1 MTNPDRRP
9 DAAPPSD
16 TAAVRAREA
25 LARKWSYLLSSVVVV
40 ALSRDELDAELGD
53 QLDALC
59 AALHNEPF
67 DPAPFEEVG
76 ERLVALGYVNEPGLR
91 RTVDVLGKGLLA
103 LEEFHST
110 EHHVVR
116 VVGGIGSL
124 ACGFTAARARA
135 ILDQQESMQ
144 RSLLKAARDAQ
155 WGQRQSEAKFAGVAT
170 SSTNGILIVGLD
182 GKVVWANEAIGEII
196 GRQPEPGTRLMELI
210 APISIVAFREMMEK
224 VLAERDDFERES
236 MQLLRG
242 EDDLAKVTLT
252 ASLLRDGDNKASH
265 VLVVAADDTE
275 LALLQGELRRQ
286 SLHDV
291 LTGLPNRQFF
301 TTHLET
307 VLRRAD
313 PEFGVTVFH
322 LDLDAFGL
330 VCNSLG
336 GRVGDKLLQH
346 VARRLRA
353 LMSREQAMVA
363 RFDGD
368 EFGIVVENSASTP
381 NVATTMAIINADLAE
396 PVFVDDHGLAVS
408 VSAGVVHRPSPD
420 VDPTELLRMADLAL
434 RQAKKDQ
441 RGQWE
446 LFHSNQDTER
456 RRDHALAVVMPGAWE
471 QGDIGVC
478 YQPVRVLATGE
489 LAGVEAVLHWDLSD
503 RCAELADQTGLILP
517 MGEWLIRIA
526 AGQAQWWRQRG
537 ELDQQFGV
545 RLTRHQ
551 STDADLVSR
560 VGKVLEETGMPP
572 ERMTLC
578 MPVGVLGVADA
589 AENLRTLADMGIK
602 IALED
607 FGLGPQDLAW
617 LSELPIV
624 SVCVPKDLVWRQD
637 PRSAAL
643 IPAVHDLGVNICVD
657 GIETAE
663 QAKWWNDAGA
673 DLAIGAHFGPPRDA
687 GEFMEKLEKF

>member
-1 MTNPDRRP
+1 MTNPSRRP

-25 LARKWSYLLSSVVVV
+25 LARKWSYLISSVVVV
-40 ALSRDELDAELGD
+40 ALSRDELDAEMGG

-76 ERLVALGYVNEPGLR
+76 ERLVALGYVNEPGLK

-103 LEEFHST
+103 LEEFRGSDQHT
-110 EHHVVR
+110 VR
-116 VVGGIGSL
+116 VVGGIGAL
-124 ACGFTAARARA
+124 ACGFTAARARS

-155 WGQRQSEAKFAGVAT
+155 WDQRQSEAKFAGIAT

-182 GKVVWANEAIGEII
+182 GKVVWANDAISEII
-196 GRQPEPGTRLMELI
+196 GRRPEQGVRLMELI
-210 APISIVAFREMMEK
+210 APNSIVAFREMMEK
-224 VLAERDDFERES
+224 VLAERDDFEREP

-252 ASLLRDGDNKASH
+252 ASLLRDGDDKASH
-265 VLVVAADDTE
+265 VLVVADDDTE
-275 LALLQGELRRQ
+275 LSLLQGELRRQ

-313 PEFGVTVFH
+313 PAFGITVFH

-336 GRVGDKLLQH
+336 GRVGEKLLQH

-353 LMSREQAMVA
+353 LTSRERAMVA

-368 EFGIVVENSASTP
+368 EFGIVVENSVTTP
-381 NVATTMAIINADLAE
+381 NIATMMADINADLAE
-396 PVFVDDHGLAVS
+396 PIFVDDHGLSVS
-408 VSAGVVHRPSPD
+408 VSAGVVHQPSPD
-420 VDPTELLRMADLAL
+420 VEPTELLRMADLAL

-446 LFHSNQDTER
+446 LFHSNQDAED
-456 RRDHALAVVMPGAWE
+456 RRDAALAVVMPGAWE
-471 QGDIGVC
+471 QGDIGVT
-478 YQPVRVLATGE
+478 YRPVRVLATGA

-503 RCAELADQTGLILP
+503 RCAALADSTGLILP

-537 ELDQQFGV
+537 ELDTQFGV

-560 VGKVLEETGMPP
+560 VAKVIEETAMPP
-572 ERMTLC
+572 ERLTLS
-578 MPVGVLGVADA
+578 MPVCVLSVAGA
-589 AENLRTLADMGIK
+589 AENLSTLADMGVR
-602 IALED
+602 IALDD
-607 FGLGPQDLAW
+607 FGLGPRDLAW
-617 LSELPIV
+617 LSELPVV
-624 SVCVPKDLVWRQD
+624 SVLVPRDLVRRQD
-637 PRSAAL
+637 SRSAAL
-643 IPAVHDLGVNICVD
+643 VPAVRELGVNLCVD

-663 QAKWWNDAGA
+663 QAKWWTEAGA
-673 DLAIGAHFGPPRDA
+673 DLAMGAHFGSPQDA
-687 GEFMEKLEKF
+687 GEFLKKLRD

>member
-1 MTNPDRRP
+1 MTNPSRRP
-9 DAAPPSD
+9 DAAPPPD

-25 LARKWSYLLSSVVVV
+25 LARKWSYLVSSVIVV
-40 ALSRDELDAELGD
+40 ALSRDELDAELGA

-91 RTVDVLGKGLLA
+91 RTVDVLSKGLLA
-103 LEEFHST
+103 LEEFQATDQHT
-110 EHHVVR
+110 VR
-116 VVGGIGSL
+116 VVGGIGAL
-124 ACGFTAARARA
+124 ACGFTAARARS

-144 RSLLKAARDAQ
+144 RSLLKAANDAQ
-155 WGQRQSEAKFAGVAT
+155 RDQRQSEAKFEGFAS
-170 SSTNGILIVGLD
+170 SSTNGVLIVGLD
-182 GKVVWANEAIGEII
+182 GRLAWGNDAIGNII
-196 GRQPEPGTRLMELI
+196 GHRPEPGTRLMELI
-210 APISIVAFREMMEK
+210 APTSIVVFREMMER
-224 VLAERDDFERES
+224 VLAESSDFEREP
-236 MQLLRG
+236 MQLVRG
-242 EDDLAKVTLT
+242 DGDFAKVKLT
-252 ASLLRDGDNKASH
+252 ASLLRDDDGKASH
-265 VLVVAADDTE
+265 VLVIADDDTE

-313 PEFGVTVFH
+313 PELGVTIFR

-336 GRVGDKLLQH
+336 GRVGEHLLQH

-353 LMSREQAMVA
+353 LLSHEQAMVA

-368 EFGIVVENSASTP
+368 EFGIVVENTARTP
-381 NVATTMAIINADLAE
+381 DVGTTMAAINADLGE
-396 PVFVDDHGLAVS
+396 PTYVDGHGLAVS
-408 VSAGVVHRPSPD
+408 VSAGVVHRPAPD
-420 VDPTELLRMADLAL
+420 VDPVELLRMADLAL

-471 QGDIGVC
+471 QGDIGVA

-537 ELDQQFGV
+537 ELDAQFGI

-551 STDADLVSR
+551 ATDADLVSR
-560 VGKVLEETGMPP
+560 VSTVLEETGMSH
-572 ERMTLC
+572 ERLTLT
-578 MPVGVLGVADA
+578 MPVGVLGVEDA
-589 AENLRTLADMGIK
+589 AENLDTLAATGIR

-607 FGLGPQDLAW
+607 FGLGPRDLAW

-624 SVCVPKDLVWRQD
+624 SVCVPKDLVRRQD

-643 IPAVHDLGVNICVD
+643 VQAVHELGVNLCVD
-657 GIETAE
+657 GVETAE
-663 QAKWWNDAGA
+663 QAKWWTEAGA
-673 DLAIGAHFGPPRDA
+673 DLAIGAHFGSPLDA
-687 GEFMEKLEKF
+687 GEFLKKLNEN

>member
-1 MTNPDRRP
+1 MTKPNRRP

-25 LARKWSYLLSSVVVV
+25 LSRKWSYLLSSVIVV
-40 ALSRDELDAELGD
+40 ALSRDELDAELAA

-59 AALHNEPF
+59 AALHSEPF

-76 ERLVALGYVNEPGLR
+76 ERLVALGYVNEPGLK

-103 LEEFHST
+103 LEEFRAT
-110 EHHVVR
+110 DQLTVR
-116 VVGGIGSL
+116 VVGGIGAL
-124 ACGFTAARARA
+124 ACGFTAARARS

-144 RSLLKAARDAQ
+144 RSLLKAAHDAQ
-155 WGQRQSEAKFAGVAT
+155 RDQRHSEAKFEGFAS
-170 SSTNGILIVGLD
+170 SSTNGVLIVGLD
-182 GKVVWANEAIGEII
+182 GRLAWSNDAIGEILSHH
-196 GRQPEPGTRLMELI
+196 PEQGTRLVELI
-210 APISIVAFREMMEK
+210 APTSIVVFREMMER
-224 VLAERDDFERES
+224 VLAERDEFEREP
-236 MQLLRG
+236 MQLVRG
-242 EDDLAKVTLT
+242 DGEFAKVTLT
-252 ASLLRDGDNKASH
+252 ASLLRDDEGKASH
-265 VLVVAADDTE
+265 VLVIADDDTE

-313 PEFGVTVFH
+313 PEFGVTIFH

-336 GRVGDKLLQH
+336 GRVGEKLLQH
-346 VARRLRA
+346 VARRLRG

-368 EFGIVVENSASTP
+368 EFGIVVENTASTP
-381 NVATTMAIINADLAE
+381 DVATTMATINADLAD
-396 PVFVDDHGLAVS
+396 PFYLDDHGLAVS
-408 VSAGVVHRPSPD
+408 VSAGVVDRPSPD
-420 VDPTELLRMADLAL
+420 VEPTELLRMADLAL

-446 LFHSNQDTER
+446 LFHSNQDTAD
-456 RRDHALAVVMPGAWE
+456 RRDAALAVVMPGAWE
-471 QGDIGVC
+471 QGDIGVT

-489 LAGVEAVLHWDLSD
+489 LAGVEAVLHWELSD
-503 RCAELADQTGLILP
+503 NSAALADSTGLILP

-560 VGKVLEETGMPP
+560 VTKVIEETGMPH
-572 ERMTLC
+572 ERLTLS
-578 MPVGVLGVADA
+578 MPVCVLGVADA
-589 AENLRTLADMGIK
+589 AENLGTLADMGIR
-602 IALED
+602 IALDD
-607 FGLGPQDLAW
+607 FGLGPRDLAW
-617 LSELPIV
+617 LSELPVV
-624 SVCVPKDLVWRQD
+624 SVLVPKDLVRRQD
-637 PRSAAL
+637 VRSAAL
-643 IPAVHDLGVNICVD
+643 IPAVHELGVNLCVD

-663 QAKWWNDAGA
+663 QAKWWTEAGA
-673 DLAIGAHFGPPRDA
+673 DLAIGAHFGSPLDA
-687 GEFMEKLEKF
+687 GEFLKNLRD

>member
-1 MTNPDRRP
+1 MTKPSRRP
-9 DAAPPSD
+9 DAAPPPD
-16 TAAVRAREA
+16 NAAVRAREA
-25 LARKWSYLLSSVVVV
+25 LARKWSYLLSSVVMV
-40 ALSRDELDAELGD
+40 ALSRDELDAELGA
-53 QLDALC
+53 QLDVLC

-91 RTVDVLGKGLLA
+91 RTVDVLGKGLLG
-103 LEEFHST
+103 LEEFSAI
-110 EHHVVR
+110 EHHPVR
-116 VVGGIGSL
+116 VVGGVGALTAGYS
-124 ACGFTAARARA
+124 AARGRS

-155 WGQRQSEAKFAGVAT
+155 WDQRQSEAKFAGIAI

-182 GKVVWANEAIGEII
+182 GNVVWANEAIGDIL
-196 GRQPEPGTRLMELI
+196 GRRPEPGTRLMELV
-210 APISIVAFREMMEK
+210 APSSIVVFREMMEK
-224 VLAERDDFERES
+224 VLAERDEFEREP
-236 MQLLRG
+236 MQLLRA

-252 ASLLRDGDNKASH
+252 ASLLRDGDDKPSH
-265 VLVVAADDTE
+265 VLVVADDDTE

-313 PEFGVTVFH
+313 PEFGVTIFH

-336 GRVGDKLLQH
+336 GRVGEKLLQH

-368 EFGIVVENSASTP
+368 EFGIVVENSSATP
-381 NVATTMAIINADLAE
+381 DVAATMAAINADLAE
-396 PVFVDDHGLAVS
+396 PIFVDEHGLAVS
-408 VSAGVVHRPSPD
+408 VSAGVVHRPLPD
-420 VDPTELLRMADLAL
+420 VDPVELLRMADLAL

-446 LFHSNQDTER
+446 LFHGNQDTAF
-456 RRDHALAVVMPGAWE
+456 RRDAALAVVMPGAWE
-471 QGDIGVC
+471 QGDIGVA

-489 LAGVEAVLHWDLSD
+489 LAGVEAVLHWELTD
-503 RCAELADQTGLILP
+503 RCADLADQTGLILP

-537 ELDQQFGV
+537 ELDAQFGV

-551 STDADLVSR
+551 STDADLASR
-560 VGKVLEETGMPP
+560 VGKAIEESGMPP
-572 ERMTLC
+572 ERLTLT
-578 MPVGVLGVADA
+578 MPVGVLGVSDA
-589 AENLRTLADMGIK
+589 AENLGTLADMGIR
-602 IALED
+602 IALDD
-607 FGLGPQDLAW
+607 FGLGPRDLAW
-617 LSELPIV
+617 LSELPIA
-624 SVCVPKDLVWRQD
+624 SVLVPNDLVLRQD
-637 PRSAAL
+637 PRSALL
-643 IPAVHDLGVNICVD
+643 IKAVHDLGVNLCVD

-663 QAKWWNDAGA
+663 QAKWWTEAGA
-673 DLAIGAHFGPPRDA
+673 DLAIGAYFDKPKDA
-687 GEFMEKLEKF
+687 GEFLKKLRN

>member
-1 MTNPDRRP
+1 MPTPSRRA
-9 DAAPPSD
+9 DVPSSPQD
-16 TAAVRAREA
+16 NVRARLT
-25 LARKWSYLLSSVVVV
+25 LARKWSYRLLSCV
-40 ALSRDELDAELGD
+40 AIPMGSEELGHELSGR
-53 QLDALC
+53 LDALC
-59 AALHNEPF
+59 EMLHQEPF
-67 DPAPFEEVG
+67 SIDAAEQAGVDLAG
-76 ERLVALGYVNEPGLR
+76 LGHLGKLGLR
-91 RTVDVLGKGLLA
+91 CTTEVLGKGLLA
-103 LEEFHST
+103 LPEFQPV
-110 EHHVVR
+110 ER
-116 VVGGIGSL
+116 YAERIAL
-124 ACGFTAARARA
+124 AMGALGCGFTDANTESVLA
-135 ILDQQESMQ
+135 QQESMQ
-144 RSLLKAARDAQ
+144 RSLLKAVRDAN
-155 WGQRQSEAKFAGVAT
+155 WNLKESEARFNEVVT
-170 SSTNGILIVGLD
+170 SSASGVLIVDLEGRLLRVNAAVGDILGHAPDELTGTPLLD
-182 GKVVWANEAIGEII
+182 
-196 GRQPEPGTRLMELI
+196 LI
-210 APISIVAFREMMEK
+210 ASGFGEMLQEALADL
-224 VLAERDDFERES
+224 VDGTAERIKQSQRMVRKD
-236 MQLLRG
+236 G
-242 EDDLAKVTLT
+242 EPARLTLT
-252 ASLLRDGDNKASH
+252 ASLLRG
-265 VLVVAADDTE
+265 ADDEPSYFVVVVEDGTE
-275 LALLQGELRRQ
+275 LALLQGELNRQ
-286 SLHDV
+286 ALHDV

-336 GRVGDKLLQH
+336 GRVGEQLLQH

-368 EFGIVVENSASTP
+368 EFGIVVENTATTP
-381 NVATTMAIINADLAE
+381 DIATTMAAINADLAE
-396 PVFVDDHGLAVS
+396 PIFVDEHGLAVS

-420 VDPTELLRMADLAL
+420 VDPVELLRMADLAL

-446 LFHSNQDTER
+446 LFHGNHDTDR

-478 YQPVRVLATGE
+478 YRPVRVLATGD

-537 ELDQQFGV
+537 ELDEQFGI

-551 STDADLVSR
+551 ATDGDLVAR
-560 VGKVLEETGMPP
+560 LAKVFEETGMPP
-572 ERMTLC
+572 ARLTLT
-578 MPVGVLGVADA
+578 MPVGVLDVAGA
-589 AENLRTLADMGIK
+589 AENLSTLADMGVR
-602 IALED
+602 IALDE
-607 FGLGPQDLAW
+607 FGLGPRDLAW

-624 SVCVPKDLVWRQD
+624 SVSVSDDLVQRRD
-637 PRSAAL
+637 ARSAAL
-643 IPAVHDLGVNICVD
+643 IPAVHEMGVNLCVG

-663 QAKWWNDAGA
+663 QAKWWTEAGA
-673 DLAIGAHFGPPRDA
+673 DLGIGAYFGLPVDA
-687 GEFMEKLEKF
+687 GEFLKKLR

>member
-1 MTNPDRRP
+1 M
-9 DAAPPSD
+9 
-16 TAAVRAREA
+16 
-25 LARKWSYLLSSVVVV
+25 ARKWSYLLSSVVVV
-40 ALSRDELDAELGD
+40 ALSREELDAELGD

-59 AALHNEPF
+59 AALHGETF

-76 ERLVALGYVNEPGLR
+76 ERLVALGYVNEPGLK

-103 LEEFHST
+103 LDEFRGT
-110 EHHVVR
+110 DQLAVR
-116 VVGGIGSL
+116 VVGGIGAL
-124 ACGFTAARARA
+124 TCGFSAARARV

-144 RSLLKAARDAQ
+144 RSLLKATHDAQ
-155 WGQRQSEAKFAGVAT
+155 RDQRQSEAKFEGIAI

-182 GKVVWANEAIGEII
+182 GKVVWANDAIGEIL
-196 GRQPEPGTRLMELI
+196 GRRPEQGTRIMELV
-210 APISIVAFREMMEK
+210 APNSVVVFREMMEK
-224 VLAERDDFERES
+224 VLGERDDFEREP

-252 ASLLRDGDNKASH
+252 VSLLRDGENKPSH
-265 VLVVAADDTE
+265 VLVVADDDTE

-313 PEFGVTVFH
+313 PDLGVTVFH

-336 GRVGDKLLQH
+336 GRVGEKLLQH

-353 LMSREQAMVA
+353 LMSREQSMVA

-368 EFGIVVENSASTP
+368 EFGIVVENSATTP
-381 NVATTMAIINADLAE
+381 DVATIMTAINADLAE

-408 VSAGVVHRPSPD
+408 VSAGVVERPSPD
-420 VDPTELLRMADLAL
+420 VEPTELLRMADLAL

-441 RGQWE
+441 RGQWQ
-446 LFHSNQDTER
+446 LFHSNESTAD
-456 RRDHALAVVMPGAWE
+456 RRDAALAVVMPGAWE
-471 QGDIGVC
+471 QGDVGVC

-503 RCAELADQTGLILP
+503 RCAALADSTGLILP

-537 ELDQQFGV
+537 ELDAQFGV

-560 VGKVLEETGMPP
+560 VTKVLAETGMPP
-572 ERMTLC
+572 ERLTLS
-578 MPVGVLGVADA
+578 MPVGVLGESGA
-589 AENLRTLADMGIK
+589 AENLGRLADRGVR
-602 IALED
+602 IALDD
-607 FGLGPQDLAW
+607 FGLGPR
-617 LSELPIV
+617 
-624 SVCVPKDLVWRQD
+624 DLVWLTELPVVSVLVPRDLVRRQD
-637 PRSAAL
+637 MRSAAL
-643 IPAVHDLGVNICVD
+643 IPAVHDLGVNLCVD
-657 GIETAE
+657 GIETEDQAQWWAE
-663 QAKWWNDAGA
+663 AGA
-673 DLAIGAHFGPPRDA
+673 DLAIGPRFGSPENA
-687 GEFMEKLEKF
+687 GDVLKNLL

>member
-1 MTNPDRRP
+1 MTKPTEGPMPLRRRST
-9 DAAPPSD
+9 PPSEL
-16 TAAVRAREA
+16 AKPWRASGA
-25 LARKWSYLLSSVVVV
+25 YLLSSVIVV
-40 ALSRDELDAELGD
+40 ALSRDELDAELSA
-53 QLDALC
+53 QLDVLC
-59 AALHNEPF
+59 AALHSEPF

-103 LEEFHST
+103 LDEFRAT
-110 EHHVVR
+110 EQHTVR
-116 VVGGIGSL
+116 VMGGIGAL
-124 ACGFTAARARA
+124 ASGFTSARGRA

-144 RSLLKAARDAQ
+144 RSLLKAAHDAQ
-155 WGQRQSEAKFAGVAT
+155 RDRRQSEAKFAGFAS
-170 SSTNGILIVGLD
+170 SSTNGVLIVGLD
-182 GKVVWANEAIGEII
+182 GRLAWGNDAIGEIL
-196 GRQPEPGTRLMELI
+196 GGGPEPGTRLVELI
-210 APISIVAFREMMEK
+210 APTSIVVFREMMEQ
-224 VLAERDDFERES
+224 VLSERDEFERER

-242 EDDLAKVTLT
+242 DGEVAKVMLT
-252 ASLLRDGDNKASH
+252 ASLLRDDDGKSSH
-265 VLVVAADDTE
+265 VLVIADDATE
-275 LALLQGELRRQ
+275 LSLLQGELRRQ

-313 PEFGVTVFH
+313 PEFGVTIFH

-336 GRVGDKLLQH
+336 GRVGEHLLQH

-353 LMSREQAMVA
+353 ADVPRAGDDRAVRRRRVRHRRGEHRHSHRTSRP
-363 RFDGD
+363 RWPP
-368 EFGIVVENSASTP
+368 STP
-381 NVATTMAIINADLAE
+381 TSAE
-396 PVFVDDHGLAVS
+396 PTYVDGHGLAVS
-408 VSAGVVHRPSPD
+408 VSAGVVHRPVRD
-420 VDPTELLRMADLAL
+420 VDPVELLRMADLAL

-446 LFHSNQDTER
+446 LFHGNQDAGR
-456 RRDHALAVVMPGAWE
+456 RHDHALAVVMPGAWE
-471 QGDIGVC
+471 DGEIGVC

-560 VGKVLEETGMPP
+560 VAKVLEETRMPH
-572 ERMTLC
+572 ERLTLS

-589 AENLRTLADMGIK
+589 AENLGTLADMGIR
-602 IALED
+602 IALDD
-607 FGLGPQDLAW
+607 FGLGPRDLAW
-617 LSELPIV
+617 LSELPAV
-624 SVCVPKDLVWRQD
+624 SVLVPKDLVRRQD

-643 IPAVHDLGVNICVD
+643 IPAVHELGVRICVT

-663 QAKWWNDAGA
+663 QEKWWTEAGA
-673 DLAIGAHFGPPRDA
+673 DLALGAHFGVPRDA
-687 GEFMEKLEKF
+687 GDFLKKL

>member
-1 MTNPDRRP
+1 MTNPSRRP
-9 DAAPPSD
+9 DAVPPAD

-25 LARKWSYLLSSVVVV
+25 LARKWSYLVSSVIVV
-40 ALSRDELDAELGD
+40 ALSRDELDAELGA
-53 QLDALC
+53 QLDAMC
-59 AALHNEPF
+59 AALHKEPF

-103 LEEFHST
+103 LEEFSAT
-110 EHHVVR
+110 EQHTVH
-116 VVGGIGSL
+116 VVGGIGAL
-124 ACGFTAARARA
+124 ACGFVSARARA

-144 RSLLKAARDAQ
+144 RSLLKAAHDAQ
-155 WGQRQSEAKFAGVAT
+155 RDQRQSEAKFAGLAS

-182 GKVVWANEAIGEII
+182 GRVAWGNDAIGDIL
-196 GRQPEPGTRLMELI
+196 GHQPEPGTRLAELV
-210 APISIVAFREMMEK
+210 APQSIVVFRELMER
-224 VLAERDDFERES
+224 VLAERDEFQRER
-236 MQLLRG
+236 MQLVRG
-242 EDDLAKVTLT
+242 DGEFSRVTLT
-252 ASLLRDGDNKASH
+252 ASLLRDDDGKPSH
-265 VLVVAADDTE
+265 VLAMIDDDTE

-336 GRVGDKLLQH
+336 GRVGDQLLQH

-353 LMSREQAMVA
+353 VMSREQAMVA

-368 EFGIVVENSASTP
+368 EFGIIVENTATTP
-381 NVATTMAIINADLAE
+381 DIATTMASINADLAE
-396 PVFVDDHGLAVS
+396 PIFVDDHGLAVS
-408 VSAGVVHRPSPD
+408 VSAGVVDRPSPD

-441 RGQWE
+441 RGQWQ
-446 LFHSNQDTER
+446 LFHGNQDMER

-517 MGEWLIRIA
+517 MGEWLMRIT

-537 ELDQQFGV
+537 ELDAQFGI
-545 RLTRHQ
+545 RLTHHQ

-560 VGKVLEETGMPP
+560 VAKVVEETGMPH
-572 ERMTLC
+572 ERLTLC

-589 AENLRTLADMGIK
+589 AENLSTLAARGVR

-607 FGLGPQDLAW
+607 FGLGPRDLAW
-617 LSELPIV
+617 LSELPIA
-624 SVCVPKDLVWRQD
+624 SVCVPKDLTRRMD
-637 PRSAAL
+637 PRSVAL
-643 IPAVHDLGVNICVD
+643 IPAVHEVGVNICVD

-663 QAKWWNDAGA
+663 QAAWWTQVGA
-673 DLAIGAHFGPPRDA
+673 DLAIGAHFGSPLDA
-687 GEFMEKLEKF
+687 GDFLKEL

>member
-1 MTNPDRRP
+1 M
-9 DAAPPSD
+9 
-16 TAAVRAREA
+16 
-25 LARKWSYLLSSVVVV
+25 ARKWSYLLSSVVVV
-40 ALSRDELDAELGD
+40 ALSRDELNAELGD

-59 AALHNEPF
+59 AALHHEPF

-91 RTVDVLGKGLLA
+91 RTVDVLGKGLPA
-103 LEEFHST
+103 LEEFR
-110 EHHVVR
+110 HVDQFTVR
-116 VVGGIGSL
+116 VVGGIGAL
-124 ACGFTAARARA
+124 ACGFSAARARS

-144 RSLLKAARDAQ
+144 RSLLKAAHDAQ
-155 WGQRQSEAKFAGVAT
+155 RDRRQSEAKFEGIAT

-182 GKVVWANEAIGEII
+182 GKVVWANDAIGEIL
-196 GRQPEPGTRLMELI
+196 GHTPEQGTRVMELL
-210 APISIVAFREMMEK
+210 APGSIVVFREMMEK
-224 VLAERDDFERES
+224 VLAERDDFEREP
-236 MQLLRG
+236 MHLLRG

-252 ASLLRDGDNKASH
+252 ASLLRDGDGKPSH
-265 VLVVAADDTE
+265 VLVVADDDTE

-313 PEFGVTVFH
+313 PDLGVTVFH

-336 GRVGDKLLQH
+336 GRVGEKLLQH

-368 EFGIVVENSASTP
+368 EFGIVVENSATTP
-381 NVATTMAIINADLAE
+381 DIATIMNAINADLAE

-408 VSAGVVHRPSPD
+408 VSAGVVDRPSPD

-446 LFHSNQDTER
+446 LFHGNKSTAD
-456 RRDHALAVVMPGAWE
+456 RRDAALAVVMPGAWE
-471 QGDIGVC
+471 QGDVGVC

-503 RCAELADQTGLILP
+503 RCAALADSTGLILP

-537 ELDQQFGV
+537 ELDAQFGV

-551 STDADLVSR
+551 STDAALVSR
-560 VGKVLEETGMPP
+560 VAKVVEETGLPP
-572 ERMTLC
+572 ERLTLS
-578 MPVGVLGVADA
+578 MPVGVLGVSGAS
-589 AENLRTLADMGIK
+589 ENLSALAGMGIR
-602 IALED
+602 IALDD
-607 FGLGPQDLAW
+607 FGLGPRDLGW
-617 LSELPIV
+617 LTELPVV
-624 SVCVPKDLVWRQD
+624 SVLVPKDLVRRQD
-637 PRSAAL
+637 LRSAAL
-643 IPAVHDLGVNICVD
+643 IPAVHDLGVALCVD
-657 GIETAE
+657 GVETDE
-663 QAKWWNDAGA
+663 QAQWWAEAGA
-673 DLAIGAHFGPPRDA
+673 DLAMGARFGSPENA
-687 GEFMEKLEKF
+687 GDVLKNLL

>member
-1 MTNPDRRP
+1 MTKPNRRP

-16 TAAVRAREA
+16 AAAVRAREA
-25 LARKWSYLLSSVVVV
+25 LARKWSYLLSSVVMV
-40 ALSRDELDAELGD
+40 ALSRDELDAEMGE
-53 QLDALC
+53 QLDVLC

-76 ERLVALGYVNEPGLR
+76 ERLVALGYVNEPGLK
-91 RTVDVLGKGLLA
+91 RTVDVLGKGLLV
-103 LEEFHST
+103 LEEFHAT
-110 EHHVVR
+110 DQHTVR

-124 ACGFTAARARA
+124 TCGFTAARARS

-155 WGQRQSEAKFAGVAT
+155 WDQRQSEAKFAGIAI

-182 GKVVWANEAIGEII
+182 GKIVWANEAVGEII
-196 GRQPEPGTRLMELI
+196 GRRPEPGVRLMELI
-210 APISIVAFREMMEK
+210 APSSVAVFREMMEN
-224 VLAERDDFERES
+224 VLAERDEFEREP

-252 ASLLRDGDNKASH
+252 ASLLRDGDDKPSH
-265 VLVVAADDTE
+265 VLVVADDDTE
-275 LALLQGELRRQ
+275 LSLLQGELRRQ

-336 GRVGDKLLQH
+336 GRVGEKLLQH

-353 LMSREQAMVA
+353 LMSRERAMIA

-368 EFGIVVENSASTP
+368 EFGIVVENSVTTP
-381 NVATTMAIINADLAE
+381 DIATIMATINTDLAE
-396 PVFVDDHGLAVS
+396 PIFVDEHGLAVS
-408 VSAGVVHRPSPD
+408 VSAGVVHQPSQD
-420 VDPTELLRMADLAL
+420 VEPTELLRMADLAL

-446 LFHSNQDTER
+446 LFHSNHDAPD
-456 RRDHALAVVMPGAWE
+456 RRDAALAVVMPGAWE
-471 QGDIGVC
+471 QGDIGVT

-503 RCAELADQTGLILP
+503 RCAALADSTGLILP

-560 VGKVLEETGMPP
+560 VAKVVEETGMPH
-572 ERMTLC
+572 ERLTLS
-578 MPVGVLGVADA
+578 MPVGVLGVAGA
-589 AENLRTLADMGIK
+589 AENLGTLADKGIR
-602 IALED
+602 IALDE
-607 FGLGPQDLAW
+607 FCLGPQDLAW
-617 LSELPIV
+617 LSELPVV
-624 SVCVPKDLVWRQD
+624 SVLVPQDLVRRQD
-637 PRSAAL
+637 PRSVAL
-643 IPAVHDLGVNICVD
+643 IPAVHELGVNICVD
-657 GIETAE
+657 GIETAD
-663 QAKWWNDAGA
+663 QAKWWTEAGA
-673 DLAIGAHFGPPRDA
+673 DLAIGAHFGSPRDA
-687 GEFMEKLEKF
+687 GEFLEKLS

>member
-1 MTNPDRRP
+1 MTKPSRKP
-9 DAAPPSD
+9 DAAPS
-16 TAAVRAREA
+16 TELTAVRARET

-40 ALSRDELDAELGD
+40 ALSRDELDAELGA
-53 QLDALC
+53 QLDTLC
-59 AALHNEPF
+59 TALHNEPF

-103 LEEFHST
+103 LDEFRTT
-110 EHHVVR
+110 EQHAVR
-116 VVGGIGSL
+116 VVGGIGAL
-124 ACGFTAARARA
+124 ASGFTAARGRA

-144 RSLLKAARDAQ
+144 RSLLKAAHDAQ
-155 WGQRQSEAKFAGVAT
+155 RDQRQSEAKFAGFAS
-170 SSTNGILIVGLD
+170 SSTNGVLIVGLD
-182 GKVVWANEAIGEII
+182 GRLAWGNDAIAEIL
-196 GRQPEPGTRLMELI
+196 GGGAEPGTRLVELI
-210 APISIVAFREMMEK
+210 APTSIVVFREMMER
-224 VLAERDDFERES
+224 VLSERDEFEREP

-242 EDDLAKVTLT
+242 DGEFAKVTLT
-252 ASLLRDGDNKASH
+252 ASLLRDDEGKPSH
-265 VLVVAADDTE
+265 VLVIADDATE

-336 GRVGDKLLQH
+336 GRVGEHLLQH

-368 EFGIVVENSASTP
+368 EFGIVVENTASTP
-381 NVATTMAIINADLAE
+381 DVVTTMTTINTDLGE
-396 PVFVDDHGLAVS
+396 PTYVDGHGLAVS
-408 VSAGVVHRPSPD
+408 VSAGVVHRPAPD
-420 VDPTELLRMADLAL
+420 VDPVELLRMADLAL

-446 LFHSNQDTER
+446 LFHSNEDTDR

-471 QGDIGVC
+471 EGEIGVC

-551 STDADLVSR
+551 ATDADLVSR
-560 VGKVLEETGMPP
+560 VAKVIEETRMPY
-572 ERMTLC
+572 ERLTLT

-589 AENLRTLADMGIK
+589 AENLSTLADMGIR

-607 FGLGPQDLAW
+607 FGLGPRDLAW

-624 SVCVPKDLVWRQD
+624 SVCVPKDLVRRQD
-637 PRSAAL
+637 PRSVAL
-643 IPAVHDLGVNICVD
+643 IPAVHELGVNICVD

-663 QAKWWNDAGA
+663 QAKWWTDAGA
-673 DLAIGAHFGPPRDA
+673 DLAIGAHFGVPRDA
-687 GEFMEKLEKF
+687 GDFLKKLRN

>member
-1 MTNPDRRP
+1 MTNPSRRP
-9 DAAPPSD
+9 DAAPPPD

-40 ALSRDELDAELGD
+40 ALNRDELDAELGG

-59 AALHNEPF
+59 AALHSEPF

-76 ERLVALGYVNEPGLR
+76 ERLVALGYVNEPGLK

-103 LEEFHST
+103 LEEFRSIDQLT
-110 EHHVVR
+110 VR
-116 VVGGIGSL
+116 VVGGIGAL
-124 ACGFTAARARA
+124 TCGFSVARGRS

-155 WGQRQSEAKFAGVAT
+155 WDQRQSEAKFAGIAT

-182 GKVVWANEAIGEII
+182 GKVVWANDAIGEII
-196 GRQPEPGTRLMELI
+196 GRRPEQGIRLMELI
-210 APISIVAFREMMEK
+210 APNSIVAFREMMEK
-224 VLAERDDFERES
+224 VLGERDDFEREP

-252 ASLLRDGDNKASH
+252 ASLLRDGDDKASH
-265 VLVVAADDTE
+265 VLVVVDDDTE
-275 LALLQGELRRQ
+275 LSLLQGELRRQ

-313 PEFGVTVFH
+313 PALGITVFH

-336 GRVGDKLLQH
+336 GHVGERLMQH

-353 LMSREQAMVA
+353 LTSRERAMVA

-368 EFGIVVENSASTP
+368 EFGIVVENSATTP
-381 NVATTMAIINADLAE
+381 NIATMMATINTDLAE
-396 PVFVDDHGLAVS
+396 PIFVDDHGLSVS
-408 VSAGVVHRPSPD
+408 VSAGVVHQPSPD
-420 VDPTELLRMADLAL
+420 VEPTELLRMADLAL

-446 LFHSNQDTER
+446 LFHGNQDAAD
-456 RRDHALAVVMPGAWE
+456 RRDAALAVVMPGAWE
-471 QGDIGVC
+471 QGDIGVT

-503 RCAELADQTGLILP
+503 RCAALADSTGLILP

-537 ELDQQFGV
+537 ELDTQFGV

-560 VGKVLEETGMPP
+560 VAKVIQETGMPP
-572 ERMTLC
+572 ERLTLT
-578 MPVGVLGVADA
+578 MPVNVLNVAGA
-589 AENLRTLADMGIK
+589 AENLSTLADTGIR
-602 IALED
+602 IALDD
-607 FGLGPQDLAW
+607 FGLGPRDLAW

-624 SVCVPKDLVWRQD
+624 SVAVPKDLVRRQD
-637 PRSAAL
+637 PRSATL
-643 IPAVHDLGVNICVD
+643 VEAVHDLGVNLCVD

-663 QAKWWNDAGA
+663 QAKWWTEAGA
-673 DLAIGAHFGPPRDA
+673 DLAIGAHFGSPLDA
-687 GEFMEKLEKF
+687 GEFLRNLRD

>member
-1 MTNPDRRP
+1 MTNPSRRP
-9 DAAPPSD
+9 DAAPSSD
-16 TAAVRAREA
+16 NAAVRARKA
-25 LARKWSYLLSSVVVV
+25 LARKWSYLVSSVIVV
-40 ALSRDELDAELGD
+40 ALSRDELDAELGA

-103 LEEFHST
+103 LEEFHASEQHT
-110 EHHVVR
+110 VR
-116 VVGGIGSL
+116 VVGGIGAL
-124 ACGFTAARARA
+124 ACGFIAARARA

-144 RSLLKAARDAQ
+144 RSLLKAAHDAQ
-155 WGQRQSEAKFAGVAT
+155 RDQRQSEAKFAGLAS

-182 GKVVWANEAIGEII
+182 GRLAWGNDAIRDILGH
-196 GRQPEPGTRLMELI
+196 QPEPGTRLVELI
-210 APISIVAFREMMEK
+210 APQSIVVFREMMEH
-224 VLAERDDFERES
+224 VLAERDEFEREP
-236 MQLLRG
+236 MQLVRG
-242 EDDLAKVTLT
+242 DGEFAKVTLT
-252 ASLLRDGDNKASH
+252 ASLLRDDEGKPSH
-265 VLVVAADDTE
+265 VLVMADDDTE

-336 GRVGDKLLQH
+336 GRVGEHLLQH

-353 LMSREQAMVA
+353 LTSREQAMVA

-368 EFGIVVENSASTP
+368 EFGIVVENTAVTP
-381 NVATTMAIINADLAE
+381 DVATMMATINADLSE
-396 PVFVDDHGLAVS
+396 PTYVDGHGLAVS

-420 VDPTELLRMADLAL
+420 IDPVELLRTADLAL
-434 RQAKKDQ
+434 RQAKRDR

-446 LFHSNQDTER
+446 LFHAGEDAAG
-456 RRDHALAVVMPGAWE
+456 RRDAALAVVMPGAWE
-471 QGDIGVC
+471 QGEISVR
-478 YQPVRVLATGE
+478 YRPVRVLATGE
-489 LAGVEAVLHWDLSD
+489 LAGVEAVLHWDL
-503 RCAELADQTGLILP
+503 AERPADLADSTGLILP
-517 MGEWLIRIA
+517 MGDWLMRIS

-537 ELDQQFGV
+537 ELDAQFGV
-545 RLTRHQ
+545 RLTHHQ

-560 VGKVLEETGMPP
+560 VARVIEETGMP
-572 ERMTLC
+572 RGRLTVS
-578 MPVGVLGVADA
+578 MPVGVLEVAEALD
-589 AENLRTLADMGIK
+589 NMTTLADMGLRL
-602 IALED
+602 ALDD
-607 FGLGPQDLAW
+607 FGLGPRDLTW
-617 LSELPIV
+617 LSELPVV
-624 SVCVPKDLVWRQD
+624 SVLVPRNLVQRQD
-637 PRSAAL
+637 SRSAAL
-643 IPAVHDLGVNICVD
+643 IPAVHEQGVRICVD
-657 GIETAE
+657 GIDTAE
-663 QAKWWNDAGA
+663 LAKWWHEAGA
-673 DLAIGAHFGPPRDA
+673 DLAIGAHVGSPVDA
-687 GEFMEKLEKF
+687 GDFLKNL

>member
-1 MTNPDRRP
+1 MTNLSRKP
-9 DAAPPSD
+9 DAAPPQG

-40 ALSRDELDAELGD
+40 ALSRDELNAELGD

-59 AALHNEPF
+59 AALHGEPF

-103 LEEFHST
+103 LEEFRGT
-110 EHHVVR
+110 EQLAVR
-116 VVGGIGSL
+116 LVSGIGAL
-124 ACGFTAARARA
+124 TCGFSAARGRA
-135 ILDQQESMQ
+135 ILDQQESIQ
-144 RSLLKAARDAQ
+144 QSLLKATRDAQ
-155 WGQRQSEAKFAGVAT
+155 RDQRQSEAKFEGVAI

-182 GKVVWANEAIGEII
+182 GRVVWANDAVVEIL
-196 GRQPEPGTRLMELI
+196 GRRPEPGTRIMELV
-210 APISIVAFREMMEK
+210 APHSIVVFREMMEK
-224 VLAERDDFERES
+224 VLAERGDFEREP

-252 ASLLRDGDNKASH
+252 VSLLRDGEGKPSH
-265 VLVVAADDTE
+265 VLAVADDDTE

-313 PEFGVTVFH
+313 PRFGVTVFQ

-336 GRVGDKLLQH
+336 GRVGEKLLQH
-346 VARRLRA
+346 VGRRLRA
-353 LMSREQAMVA
+353 VLSREQAMVA

-368 EFGIVVENSASTP
+368 EFGIVVENSATTP
-381 NVATTMAIINADLAE
+381 GIAKIMASINADLAE

-408 VSAGVVHRPSPD
+408 VSAGVVDRPSPD
-420 VDPTELLRMADLAL
+420 VEPTELLRMADLAL

-441 RGQWE
+441 RGQWQ
-446 LFHSNQDTER
+446 LFRGGESTAD
-456 RRDHALAVVMPGAWE
+456 RRDGALAVVMPGAWE
-471 QGDIGVC
+471 QGDIGVT

-489 LAGVEAVLHWDLSD
+489 LAGVEALLHWDLSD
-503 RCAELADQTGLILP
+503 RCADLADATGLILP

-537 ELDQQFGV
+537 ELDAQFGV

-560 VGKVLEETGMPP
+560 VAKVLGETGMPP
-572 ERMTLC
+572 EKLTLS
-578 MPVGVLGVADA
+578 MPVGVLGVAGA
-589 AENLRTLADMGIK
+589 AENLGALAERGVR
-602 IALED
+602 IALDD
-607 FGLGPQDLAW
+607 FGLGPRDLGW
-617 LSELPIV
+617 LTELPVV
-624 SVCVPKDLVWRQD
+624 SVLVPKDLVRRRD
-637 PRSAAL
+637 MRSTAL
-643 IPAVHDLGVNICVD
+643 VPAVHDLGVHLCVD
-657 GIETAE
+657 GVENGDQAQWWAE
-663 QAKWWNDAGA
+663 AGA
-673 DLAIGAHFGPPRDA
+673 DLAIGAHFGSPENA
-687 GEFMEKLEKF
+687 GDVLKTLR

>member
-1 MTNPDRRP
+1 MTNPSRRP
-9 DAAPPSD
+9 DAAPLTD

-40 ALSRDELDAELGD
+40 ALSRDELDAELGA

-59 AALHNEPF
+59 AALHSEPF

-103 LEEFHST
+103 LDEFHAT
-110 EHHVVR
+110 EQYTVR
-116 VVGGIGSL
+116 VVGGIGAL
-124 ACGFTAARARA
+124 TCGFTTARART

-155 WGQRQSEAKFAGVAT
+155 WDQRQSEAKFAGIAI

-196 GRQPEPGTRLMELI
+196 GRRPEPGIRLMELV
-210 APISIVAFREMMEK
+210 APSSIVVFREMMER
-224 VLAERDDFERES
+224 VLAERDEFEREPL
-236 MQLLRG
+236 QLLRG
-242 EDDLAKVTLT
+242 EDDLARVTLT
-252 ASLLRDGDNKASH
+252 TSLLRDGDNKPSH
-265 VLVVAADDTE
+265 VLVVADDDTE

-336 GRVGDKLLQH
+336 GRVGEKLLQH

-368 EFGIVVENSASTP
+368 EFGIVVENSAITP
-381 NVATTMAIINADLAE
+381 DIATTMAAINADLAE
-396 PVFVDDHGLAVS
+396 PIFVDDHGLAVS
-408 VSAGVVHRPSPD
+408 VSAGVVDRPSPD

-446 LFHSNQDTER
+446 LFHGNEDTEG

-478 YQPVRVLATGE
+478 FQPVRELATGE
-489 LAGVEAVLHWDLSD
+489 LAGVEAVLHWDLTD
-503 RCAELADQTGLILP
+503 RCAALADQTGLILP

-537 ELDQQFGV
+537 ELDAQFGV
-545 RLTRHQ
+545 KFTRHQ
-551 STDADLVSR
+551 ATDADLASR
-560 VGKVLEETGMPP
+560 VAKVLDETGMPH
-572 ERMTLC
+572 ERLTVT
-578 MPVGVLGVADA
+578 MPVGVLGIANA
-589 AENLRTLADMGIK
+589 AENLGTLADMGVR
-602 IALED
+602 IALDD
-607 FGLGPQDLAW
+607 FGLGPRDVAW
-617 LSELPIV
+617 LTELPIV
-624 SVCVPKDLVWRQD
+624 SVLVPKDLVHRQD
-637 PRSAAL
+637 PRSTVL
-643 IPAVHDLGVNICVD
+643 IPAVHELGVNICVD

-663 QAKWWNDAGA
+663 QAKWWAEAGA
-673 DLAIGAHFGPPRDA
+673 DLGIGAYFGVPLDA
-687 GEFMEKLEKF
+687 GEFLKKLKR

>member
-1 MTNPDRRP
+1 MTNPSRRP
-9 DAAPPSD
+9 DAAPPAD
-16 TAAVRAREA
+16 TAVVRAREA

-40 ALSRDELDAELGD
+40 ALSRDELDAELGG
-53 QLDALC
+53 QLDVLC

-76 ERLVALGYVNEPGLR
+76 ERLVALGYVNEPGLK

-103 LEEFHST
+103 LEEFRASDQHT
-110 EHHVVR
+110 VR
-116 VVGGIGSL
+116 VVGGIGAL
-124 ACGFTAARARA
+124 TCGFTVARARS

-144 RSLLKAARDAQ
+144 RSLLKAARDAK
-155 WGQRQSEAKFAGVAT
+155 WDQRQSEAKFAGIAI

-182 GKVVWANEAIGEII
+182 GKVVWANDAIGEIV
-196 GRQPEPGTRLMELI
+196 GRAPEPGVRLMELI
-210 APISIVAFREMMEK
+210 APNSIVVFREMMEK
-224 VLAERDDFERES
+224 VLAEHDEFEREP

-242 EDDLAKVTLT
+242 EGDLAKVTLT
-252 ASLLRDGDNKASH
+252 ASLLRDGDDKPSH
-265 VLVVAADDTE
+265 VLVVADDDTE

-336 GRVGDKLLQH
+336 GRVGEKLLQH
-346 VARRLRA
+346 VGRRLRA
-353 LMSREQAMVA
+353 LTSRERAMVA

-368 EFGIVVENSASTP
+368 EFGIVVENSFTTP
-381 NVATTMAIINADLAE
+381 NIATMMATINADLAE
-396 PVFVDDHGLAVS
+396 PVFVDEHGLAVS

-420 VDPTELLRMADLAL
+420 VEPTELLRMADLAL

-446 LFHSNQDTER
+446 LFHGNQETAD
-456 RRDHALAVVMPGAWE
+456 RRDAALAVVMPGAWE
-471 QGDIGVC
+471 QGDIGVA
-478 YQPVRVLATGE
+478 YQPVRVLTTGE

-503 RCAELADQTGLILP
+503 RCAALADSTGLILP
-517 MGEWLIRIA
+517 MGEWLIRVA

-551 STDADLVSR
+551 ATDADLVSR
-560 VGKVLEETGMPP
+560 VAKVVEETAMPR
-572 ERMTLC
+572 ERMTLS
-578 MPVGVLGVADA
+578 MPVGVLGVAGA
-589 AENLRTLADMGIK
+589 AENLSTLADMGIR
-602 IALED
+602 IALDD
-607 FGLGPQDLAW
+607 FGLGPSDLAW
-617 LSELPIV
+617 LSELPVV
-624 SVCVPKDLVWRQD
+624 SVLVPRDLVRRQD

-643 IPAVHDLGVNICVD
+643 IPAVHELGVRICVD

-663 QAKWWNDAGA
+663 EAKWWTDAGA
-673 DLAIGAHFGPPRDA
+673 DLAIGAHFGSPRDA
-687 GEFMEKLEKF
+687 GEFLKNLRD

>member
-1 MTNPDRRP
+1 MTNPSRKP
-9 DAAPPSD
+9 DAAPPSEP
-16 TAAVRAREA
+16 AAVRAREA

-40 ALSRDELDAELGD
+40 ALSRDELDAELGE

-59 AALHNEPF
+59 AALHGEPF

-76 ERLVALGYVNEPGLR
+76 ERLVALGYVNEPGLK

-103 LEEFHST
+103 LDEFRAFEDHALR
-110 EHHVVR
+110 VVR
-116 VVGGIGSL
+116 GVGAL
-124 ACGFTAARARA
+124 TCGFTAARGRS

-155 WGQRQSEAKFAGVAT
+155 WDQRQSEAKFAGIAI

-182 GKVVWANEAIGEII
+182 GKVVWANDAIGEIL
-196 GRQPEPGTRLMELI
+196 GSRPEPGTRLMELV
-210 APISIVAFREMMEK
+210 APNSVVVFREMMER
-224 VLAERDDFERES
+224 VLAERDEFEREP
-236 MQLLRG
+236 MHLLRG

-252 ASLLRDGDNKASH
+252 ASLLRDGDDKPSH
-265 VLVVAADDTE
+265 VLVVADDDTE

-336 GRVGDKLLQH
+336 GRVGEKLLQH

-353 LMSREQAMVA
+353 VMSREQAMVA
-363 RFDGD
+363 RFNGD
-368 EFGIVVENSASTP
+368 EFGIVVENSLTTP
-381 NVATTMAIINADLAE
+381 DLATIMTAINADLAE

-420 VDPTELLRMADLAL
+420 VDPAELLRMADLAL
-434 RQAKKDQ
+434 RQAKKHQ

-446 LFHSNQDTER
+446 LFHSNEDTEG
-456 RRDHALAVVMPGAWE
+456 RRDSALAVVMPGAWE

-478 YQPVRVLATGE
+478 YRPVRVLATGE
-489 LAGVEAVLHWDLSD
+489 LAGVEAVLHWDLTD
-503 RCAELADQTGLILP
+503 RCAELADATGLILP

-551 STDADLVSR
+551 ATDADLVSR
-560 VGKVLEETGMPP
+560 VAKVVDETGMPH
-572 ERMTLC
+572 ERLTLS
-578 MPVGVLGVADA
+578 MPVGVLGVGGA
-589 AENLRTLADMGIK
+589 AGNLETLADMGIR

-607 FGLGPQDLAW
+607 FGLGPRDLAW
-617 LSELPIV
+617 LGRLPV
-624 SVCVPKDLVWRQD
+624 ASVLVPADLVRRQD
-637 PRSAAL
+637 PRSTAL
-643 IPAVHDLGVNICVD
+643 IPAVHELGVDICVD
-657 GIETAE
+657 GIENEA
-663 QAKWWNDAGA
+663 QAAWWEAAGA
-673 DLAIGAHFGPPRDA
+673 DLAIGAHFGAPENA
-687 GEFMEKLEKF
+687 GDFLKQLG

>member
-1 MTNPDRRP
+1 MTNPSRRP
-9 DAAPPSD
+9 DAAPPQD

-40 ALSRDELDAELGD
+40 AMNRDELDAELGD

-59 AALHNEPF
+59 AALHSEPF

-76 ERLVALGYVNEPGLR
+76 ERLVALGYVNEPGLK
-91 RTVDVLGKGLLA
+91 RTIDVLGKGLMA
-103 LEEFHST
+103 LEELRSV
-110 EHHVVR
+110 EQLAVR
-116 VVGGIGSL
+116 VVGGIGAL
-124 ACGFTAARARA
+124 TCGFSAARARS

-144 RSLLKAARDAQ
+144 RSLLKAAHDAQ
-155 WGQRQSEAKFAGVAT
+155 RDRRQTEAKFEVVAH
-170 SSTNGILIVGLD
+170 SSTNGILLVGLD
-182 GKVVWANEAIGEII
+182 GRVVWANEAIGDIL
-196 GRQPEPGTRLMELI
+196 GHAPEPGTRLMELVAPGSI
-210 APISIVAFREMMEK
+210 AVFREMIER
-224 VLAERDDFERES
+224 VLAERGDFEREPL
-236 MQLLRG
+236 QLLRG

-252 ASLLRDGDNKASH
+252 ASLLRDADGKASH
-265 VLVVAADDTE
+265 VLVVADDATE

-313 PEFGVTVFH
+313 PELGVTVFH

-336 GRVGDKLLQH
+336 GRIGEKLLQH
-346 VARRLRA
+346 VSRRLRTV
-353 LMSREQAMVA
+353 MSREQAMVA

-368 EFGIVVENSASTP
+368 EFGIVVENSPGTP
-381 NVATTMAIINADLAE
+381 DIAAIMAAINTDLSE

-420 VDPTELLRMADLAL
+420 IDPAELLRMADLAL

-441 RGQWE
+441 RGQWK
-446 LFHSNQDTER
+446 LFHGNESTAD
-456 RRDHALAVVMPGAWE
+456 RRDAALAVVMPGAWE

-503 RCAELADQTGLILP
+503 RCAELADSTGLILP

-537 ELDQQFGV
+537 ELDAQFGV

-551 STDADLVSR
+551 ATDADLVSR
-560 VGKVLEETGMPP
+560 VAKVLDETGMAA
-572 ERMTLC
+572 RSLTLT
-578 MPVGVLGVADA
+578 MPVGVLPVAGA
-589 AENLRTLADMGIK
+589 AENLATLADMGVR
-602 IALED
+602 IALDD
-607 FGLGPQDLAW
+607 FGLGPRDLAW
-617 LSELPIV
+617 LTELPVV
-624 SVCVPKDLVWRQD
+624 SVLVPKDLVRRQD
-637 PRSAAL
+637 TRSAAL
-643 IPAVHDLGVNICVD
+643 VPAVHDLGVDLCVD
-657 GIETAE
+657 GIENAD
-663 QAKWWNDAGA
+663 QADWWTDAGA
-673 DLAIGAHFGPPRDA
+673 DLAIGAHFGSPENA
-687 GEFMEKLEKF
+687 GDFLKQLS

>member
-1 MTNPDRRP
+1 MTKPSRRP
-9 DAAPPSD
+9 DAAPPPD

-25 LARKWSYLLSSVVVV
+25 LARKWSYLVSSVIVV
-40 ALSRDELDAELGD
+40 ALSRDELDAELGA

-76 ERLVALGYVNEPGLR
+76 ERLVALGYVNEPGLQ

-103 LEEFHST
+103 LEEFQATDQHT
-110 EHHVVR
+110 VR
-116 VVGGIGSL
+116 VVGGMGAL
-124 ACGFTAARARA
+124 ACGFAAARGRS

-144 RSLLKAARDAQ
+144 RSLLKAANDAQ
-155 WGQRQSEAKFAGVAT
+155 RDQRQSEAKFEGFAS
-170 SSTNGILIVGLD
+170 SSTNGVLIVGLD
-182 GKVVWANEAIGEII
+182 GRLAWGNDAIGSIL
-196 GRQPEPGTRLMELI
+196 GHRPEPGTRLAELI
-210 APISIVAFREMMEK
+210 APTSVVVFREMMER
-224 VLAERDDFERES
+224 VLAETGEFEREP
-236 MQLLRG
+236 MQLVRG
-242 EDDLAKVTLT
+242 DGDFAKVTLT
-252 ASLLRDGDNKASH
+252 ASLLRDDDGKASH
-265 VLVVAADDTE
+265 VLVIADDDTE

-313 PEFGVTVFH
+313 PELGVTIFH

-336 GRVGDKLLQH
+336 GRVGEHLLQH

-353 LMSREQAMVA
+353 LLSHEQAMVA
-363 RFDGD
+363 RFNGD
-368 EFGIVVENSASTP
+368 EFGIVVENTALTP
-381 NVATTMAIINADLAE
+381 DVANTMATINADLGE
-396 PVFVDDHGLAVS
+396 PTYVDGHGLAVS

-420 VDPTELLRMADLAL
+420 VDPVELLRMADLAL

-441 RGQWE
+441 RGQWQ
-446 LFHSNQDTER
+446 LFHGNQDTER

-471 QGDIGVC
+471 QGDIGVA

-537 ELDQQFGV
+537 ELDEQFGI

-551 STDADLVSR
+551 ATDADLVSR
-560 VGKVLEETGMPP
+560 VANVLEETGMPH
-572 ERMTLC
+572 ERLTLT
-578 MPVGVLGVADA
+578 MPVGVLDVENA
-589 AENLRTLADMGIK
+589 AENLDTLAATGIR

-607 FGLGPQDLAW
+607 FGLGPRDLAW

-624 SVCVPKDLVWRQD
+624 SVCVPKDLVRRQD

-643 IPAVHDLGVNICVD
+643 IQAVHELGVNLCVD
-657 GIETAE
+657 GVETAE
-663 QAKWWNDAGA
+663 QAKWWTEAGA
-673 DLAIGAHFGPPRDA
+673 DLAIGAHFGSPLDA
-687 GEFMEKLEKF
+687 GEFLKKLNES

>member
-1 MTNPDRRP
+1 MTNPSRRP

-40 ALSRDELDAELGD
+40 ALSRDELDAELGG
-53 QLDALC
+53 QLDVLC

-76 ERLVALGYVNEPGLR
+76 ERLVALGYVNEPGLK

-103 LEEFHST
+103 LEEFRSIDQLT
-110 EHHVVR
+110 VR
-116 VVGGIGSL
+116 VIGGIGAL
-124 ACGFTAARARA
+124 TCGFSAARGRS

-155 WGQRQSEAKFAGVAT
+155 WDQRQSEAKFAGIAT

-182 GKVVWANEAIGEII
+182 GKVVWANDAIGEII
-196 GRQPEPGTRLMELI
+196 GRPPEPGVRLMELI
-210 APISIVAFREMMEK
+210 APNSIVAFREMMEK
-224 VLAERDDFERES
+224 VLAERDDFEREPI
-236 MQLLRG
+236 QLLRG

-265 VLVVAADDTE
+265 VLVVADDDTE
-275 LALLQGELRRQ
+275 LSLLQGELRRQ

-313 PEFGVTVFH
+313 PAFGITVFH

-336 GRVGDKLLQH
+336 GRVGEKLLQH

-353 LMSREQAMVA
+353 LTSRERAMVA

-368 EFGIVVENSASTP
+368 EFGIVVENSVATP
-381 NVATTMAIINADLAE
+381 NIATMMATINADLAE
-396 PVFVDDHGLAVS
+396 PIFVDDHGLAVS
-408 VSAGVVHRPSPD
+408 VSAGVVHQPSPD
-420 VDPTELLRMADLAL
+420 VDPIELLRMADLAL

-446 LFHSNQDTER
+446 LFHGNQDTEV

-471 QGDIGVC
+471 QGDIGVT

-503 RCAELADQTGLILP
+503 RCAALADATGLILP

-537 ELDQQFGV
+537 ELDAQFGV

-560 VGKVLEETGMPP
+560 VAKVLEETGMPP
-572 ERMTLC
+572 ERLTLT
-578 MPVGVLGVADA
+578 MPVGVLNVAGA
-589 AENLRTLADMGIK
+589 AENLSTLADMGIT
-602 IALED
+602 IALDD
-607 FGLGPQDLAW
+607 FGLGPRDLAW

-624 SVCVPKDLVWRQD
+624 SVAVPKDLVWRQD
-637 PRSAAL
+637 PRSATL
-643 IPAVHDLGVNICVD
+643 VKAVHDLGVNLCVD

-663 QAKWWNDAGA
+663 QAKWWTEAGA
-673 DLAIGAHFGPPRDA
+673 DLAIGAHLGSPLDA
-687 GEFMEKLEKF
+687 GEFLKKLKD

>member
-1 MTNPDRRP
+1 MTNPNRRP
-9 DAAPPSD
+9 DAAPPPD
-16 TAAVRAREA
+16 TAAGRAREA
-25 LARKWSYLLSSVVVV
+25 LARKWSYLLSSVIVV
-40 ALSRDELDAELGD
+40 ALSRDELDAELSA

-59 AALHNEPF
+59 AALHGEPF
-67 DPAPFEEVG
+67 DSAPFEEAG

-103 LEEFHST
+103 LEEFHA
-110 EHHVVR
+110 VDQLPVR
-116 VVGGIGSL
+116 VVGGIGAL
-124 ACGFTAARARA
+124 TCGFTIARARV

-155 WGQRQSEAKFAGVAT
+155 RDQRQSEAKFAGIAS

-182 GKVVWANEAIGEII
+182 GKLAWGNDSIGDIL
-196 GRQPEPGTRLMELI
+196 GHQPEPGTRLVELI
-210 APISIVAFREMMEK
+210 APQSIVVFREMMER
-224 VLAERDDFERES
+224 VLAERGEFEREP
-236 MQLLRG
+236 MQLLRDDG
-242 EDDLAKVTLT
+242 EFARVTLT
-252 ASLLRDGDNKASH
+252 ASLLRDDDGKPSH
-265 VLVVAADDTE
+265 VLVMADDDTE

-313 PEFGVTVFH
+313 PEFGVTILH

-336 GRVGDKLLQH
+336 GRVGEHLLQH

-353 LMSREQAMVA
+353 LTSREQAMVA

-368 EFGIVVENSASTP
+368 EFGIVVENTASTP
-381 NVATTMAIINADLAE
+381 DIATMMAAINTDLGE
-396 PVFVDDHGLAVS
+396 PTYVDEHGLAVS

-420 VDPTELLRMADLAL
+420 IDPTELLRMADLAL

-441 RGQWE
+441 RGQWQ
-446 LFHSNQDTER
+446 LFHGNQDTER

-478 YQPVRVLATGE
+478 YRPVRVLATGE
-489 LAGVEAVLHWDLSD
+489 LAGVEALLHWDLSD

-517 MGEWLIRIA
+517 MGEWLMRIA

-537 ELDQQFGV
+537 ELDAQFGV

-551 STDADLVSR
+551 ATDADLVSR
-560 VGKVLEETGMPP
+560 VAKVVEETGMPH
-572 ERMTLC
+572 ERLTLC

-589 AENLRTLADMGIK
+589 AENLSTLAARGVA

-607 FGLGPQDLAW
+607 FGLGPRDLAW

-624 SVCVPKDLVWRQD
+624 SVCVPKDLVRRQD

-643 IPAVHDLGVNICVD
+643 VPAVHELGVNICVD

-663 QAKWWNDAGA
+663 QAKWWAEAGA
-673 DLAIGAHFGPPRDA
+673 DLAIGAHFGAPLDA
-687 GEFMEKLEKF
+687 GEFLKNL

>member
-1 MTNPDRRP
+1 MTNPSRRP
-9 DAAPPSD
+9 DAAPAAD
-16 TAAVRAREA
+16 TAAVQAREA
-25 LARKWSYLLSSVVVV
+25 LARKWSYLLSSVVMV
-40 ALSRDELDAELGD
+40 ALSRDELDTELGD

-67 DPAPFEEVG
+67 DLAPFEEVG
-76 ERLVALGYVNEPGLR
+76 ERLVALGYVNEPGLK
-91 RTVDVLGKGLLA
+91 RTVDVLGKGLLG
-103 LEEFHST
+103 LEEFRASKQ
-110 EHHVVR
+110 HVVR
-116 VVGGIGSL
+116 VVGGIGAL
-124 ACGFTAARARA
+124 TCGFAAARGRA

-155 WGQRQSEAKFAGVAT
+155 WDQRQSEAKFAGIAV

-182 GKVVWANEAIGEII
+182 GKVVWANEAIGDIL
-196 GRQPEPGTRLMELI
+196 GRRPEPGSRLVEFV
-210 APISIVAFREMMEK
+210 APGSIVVFREMVER
-224 VLAERDDFERES
+224 VLAERAEFEREPLH
-236 MQLLRG
+236 LLRG

-252 ASLLRDGDNKASH
+252 ASLLRDGDNKPSH
-265 VLVVAADDTE
+265 VLVVADDDTE
-275 LALLQGELRRQ
+275 LSLLQGELRRQ

-313 PEFGVTVFH
+313 PELGVTVFH

-336 GRVGDKLLQH
+336 GRVGEKLLQH
-346 VARRLRA
+346 VARRLRT
-353 LMSREQAMVA
+353 LLSREQAMVA

-368 EFGIVVENSASTP
+368 EFGIVVENSATTP
-381 NVATTMAIINADLAE
+381 DVAAMMTAINTDLAE

-408 VSAGVVHRPSPD
+408 VSAGVVDRPSPD
-420 VDPTELLRMADLAL
+420 VDPVELLRMADLAL

-446 LFHSNQDTER
+446 LFHGNQDTER

-478 YQPVRVLATGE
+478 YQPVRALATGE

-503 RCAELADQTGLILP
+503 RCAELADATGLILP
-517 MGEWLIRIA
+517 MGEWLIRIG

-537 ELDQQFGV
+537 ELDVQFGV

-551 STDADLVSR
+551 ATDADLVSR
-560 VGKVLEETGMPP
+560 VAKVVEETGMPH
-572 ERMTLC
+572 ERLSLS
-578 MPVGVLGVADA
+578 MPVGVLDVACA
-589 AENLRTLADMGIK
+589 VESLSTLADKGIR
-602 IALED
+602 IALDD
-607 FGLGPQDLAW
+607 FGLGPRDLTW
-617 LSELPIV
+617 LSELPV
-624 SVCVPKDLVWRQD
+624 AVVLVARDLVRRQD

-643 IPAVHDLGVNICVD
+643 IPAVRELGVKICVD
-657 GIETAE
+657 GIETTQQAQWWAE
-663 QAKWWNDAGA
+663 AGA
-673 DLAIGAHFGPPRDA
+673 DLATGAHFGVPRDA
-687 GEFMEKLEKF
+687 GEFLQKL

>member
-1 MTNPDRRP
+1 MTNPSRRP
-9 DAAPPSD
+9 DAAPPPD

-25 LARKWSYLLSSVVVV
+25 LARKWSYLISSVVVV
-40 ALSRDELDAELGD
+40 ALSRDELDAELGG

-76 ERLVALGYVNEPGLR
+76 ERLVALGYVNEPGLK

-103 LEEFHST
+103 LEEFRGSDQHT
-110 EHHVVR
+110 VR
-116 VVGGIGSL
+116 VVGGIGAL
-124 ACGFTAARARA
+124 ACGFTAARARS

-155 WGQRQSEAKFAGVAT
+155 WDQRQSEAKFAGIAT

-182 GKVVWANEAIGEII
+182 GKVVWANDAISEII
-196 GRQPEPGTRLMELI
+196 GRRPEQGVRLMELI
-210 APISIVAFREMMEK
+210 APNSIVAFREMMEK
-224 VLAERDDFERES
+224 VLAERDDFEREP

-252 ASLLRDGDNKASH
+252 ASLLRDGDDKASH
-265 VLVVAADDTE
+265 VLVVADDDTE
-275 LALLQGELRRQ
+275 LSLLQGELRRQ

-313 PEFGVTVFH
+313 PAFGITVFH

-336 GRVGDKLLQH
+336 GRVGEKLLQH

-353 LMSREQAMVA
+353 LTSRERAMVA

-368 EFGIVVENSASTP
+368 EFGIVVENSVTTP
-381 NVATTMAIINADLAE
+381 NVAKMMADINADLAE
-396 PVFVDDHGLAVS
+396 PIFVDDHGLSVS
-408 VSAGVVHRPSPD
+408 VSAGVVHQPSPD
-420 VDPTELLRMADLAL
+420 VEPTELLRMADLAL

-446 LFHSNQDTER
+446 LFHSNQDAED
-456 RRDHALAVVMPGAWE
+456 RRDAALAVVMPGAWE
-471 QGDIGVC
+471 QGDIGVT
-478 YQPVRVLATGE
+478 YRPVRVLATGA

-503 RCAELADQTGLILP
+503 RCAALADSTGLILP

-537 ELDQQFGV
+537 ELDTQFGV

-560 VGKVLEETGMPP
+560 VAKVIEETAMPP
-572 ERMTLC
+572 ERLTLS
-578 MPVGVLGVADA
+578 MPVCVLSVAGA
-589 AENLRTLADMGIK
+589 AENLSTLADMGVR
-602 IALED
+602 IALDD
-607 FGLGPQDLAW
+607 FGLGPRDLAW
-617 LSELPIV
+617 LSELPVV
-624 SVCVPKDLVWRQD
+624 SVLVPRDLVRRQD
-637 PRSAAL
+637 SRSAAL
-643 IPAVHDLGVNICVD
+643 VPAVRELGVNLCVD

-663 QAKWWNDAGA
+663 QAKWWTEAGA
-673 DLAIGAHFGPPRDA
+673 DLAMGAHFGSPQDA
-687 GEFMEKLEKF
+687 GEFLKKLRD

>member
-1 MTNPDRRP
+1 MTKPSRRP

-25 LARKWSYLLSSVVVV
+25 LARKWSYLLSSVVMV
-40 ALSRDELDAELGD
+40 ALSRDELDAELSA

-76 ERLVALGYVNEPGLR
+76 GRLVALGYVNEPGLK

-103 LEEFHST
+103 LDEFRASDQHT
-110 EHHVVR
+110 VR
-116 VVGGIGSL
+116 VVGGIGAL
-124 ACGFTAARARA
+124 TCGFTAARARA

-144 RSLLKAARDAQ
+144 RSLLKAAHDAQ
-155 WGQRQSEAKFAGVAT
+155 RDQRQSEAKFEGFAS
-170 SSTNGILIVGLD
+170 SSTNGVLIVGLD
-182 GKVVWANEAIGEII
+182 GRLAWGNDAIGVILSH
-196 GRQPEPGTRLMELI
+196 RPEPGTRLVELI
-210 APISIVAFREMMEK
+210 APTSIVVFREMMER
-224 VLAERDDFERES
+224 VLAERGEFEREP
-236 MQLLRG
+236 MQLVRG
-242 EDDLAKVTLT
+242 DGEFAKVTLT
-252 ASLLRDGDNKASH
+252 ASLLRDDEGKASH
-265 VLVVAADDTE
+265 VLVIADDDTE

-313 PEFGVTVFH
+313 PELGVTIFH

-336 GRVGDKLLQH
+336 GRVGEKLLQH

-368 EFGIVVENSASTP
+368 EFGIIVENTAFTP
-381 NVATTMAIINADLAE
+381 DVATTMAAINADLAD
-396 PVFVDDHGLAVS
+396 PIYVDEHGLAIS
-408 VSAGVVHRPSPD
+408 VSAGVVHRPAPD
-420 VDPTELLRMADLAL
+420 VDPVELLRMADLAL
-434 RQAKKDQ
+434 RKAKKDQ

-446 LFHSNQDTER
+446 LFHHNQDTSFR
-456 RRDHALAVVMPGAWE
+456 QDAALAVVMPGAWE

-478 YQPVRVLATGE
+478 YQPVRMLATGE

-503 RCAELADQTGLILP
+503 RCAELADETGLILP

-537 ELDQQFGV
+537 EIDAQFGV

-560 VGKVLEETGMPP
+560 VVKVIEETGMPH
-572 ERMTLC
+572 EKLTLS
-578 MPVGVLGVADA
+578 MPVCVLGVADA
-589 AENLRTLADMGIK
+589 AENLATLADRGIR
-602 IALED
+602 IALDD
-607 FGLGPQDLAW
+607 FGLGPRDLAW
-617 LSELPIV
+617 LTELPVV
-624 SVCVPKDLVWRQD
+624 SVLVPKDLVRRQD
-637 PRSAAL
+637 LRSAAL
-643 IPAVHDLGVNICVD
+643 IPAVHDLGVNLCVD
-657 GIETAE
+657 GIETEE
-663 QAKWWNDAGA
+663 QAEWWTAAGA
-673 DLAIGAHFGPPRDA
+673 DLAIGAHFGSPEAA
-687 GEFMEKLEKF
+687 GDLLKKLN

>member
-1 MTNPDRRP
+1 M
-9 DAAPPSD
+9 
-16 TAAVRAREA
+16 
-25 LARKWSYLLSSVVVV
+25 ARKWSYLLSSVVMV
-40 ALSRDELDAELGD
+40 ALSRDELDAELSA

-76 ERLVALGYVNEPGLR
+76 GRLVALGYVNEPGLK

-103 LEEFHST
+103 LDEFRASDQHT
-110 EHHVVR
+110 VR
-116 VVGGIGSL
+116 VVGGIGAL
-124 ACGFTAARARA
+124 TCGFTAARARA

-144 RSLLKAARDAQ
+144 RSLLKAAHDAQ
-155 WGQRQSEAKFAGVAT
+155 RDQRQSEAKFEGFAS
-170 SSTNGILIVGLD
+170 SSTNGVLIVGLD
-182 GKVVWANEAIGEII
+182 GRLAWGNDAIGVILSH
-196 GRQPEPGTRLMELI
+196 RPEPGTRLVELI
-210 APISIVAFREMMEK
+210 APTSIVVFREMMER
-224 VLAERDDFERES
+224 VLAERGEFEREP
-236 MQLLRG
+236 MQLVRG
-242 EDDLAKVTLT
+242 DGEFAKVTLT
-252 ASLLRDGDNKASH
+252 ASLLRDDEGKASH
-265 VLVVAADDTE
+265 VLVIADDDTE

-313 PEFGVTVFH
+313 PELGVTIFH

-336 GRVGDKLLQH
+336 GRVGEKLLQH

-368 EFGIVVENSASTP
+368 EFGIIVENTAFTP
-381 NVATTMAIINADLAE
+381 DVATTMAAINADLAD
-396 PVFVDDHGLAVS
+396 PIYVDEHGLAIS
-408 VSAGVVHRPSPD
+408 VSAGVVHRPAPD
-420 VDPTELLRMADLAL
+420 VDPVELLRMADLAL
-434 RQAKKDQ
+434 RKAKKDQ

-446 LFHSNQDTER
+446 LFHHNQDTSFR
-456 RRDHALAVVMPGAWE
+456 QDAALAVVMPGAWE

-478 YQPVRVLATGE
+478 YQPVRMLATGE

-503 RCAELADQTGLILP
+503 RCAELADETGLILP

-537 ELDQQFGV
+537 EIDAQFGV

-560 VGKVLEETGMPP
+560 VVKVIEETGMPH
-572 ERMTLC
+572 EKLTLS
-578 MPVGVLGVADA
+578 MPVCVLGVADA
-589 AENLRTLADMGIK
+589 AENLATLADRGIR
-602 IALED
+602 IALDD
-607 FGLGPQDLAW
+607 FGLGPRDLAW
-617 LSELPIV
+617 LTELPVV
-624 SVCVPKDLVWRQD
+624 SVLVPKDLVRRQD
-637 PRSAAL
+637 LRSAAL
-643 IPAVHDLGVNICVD
+643 IPAVHDLGVNLCVD
-657 GIETAE
+657 GIETEE
-663 QAKWWNDAGA
+663 QAEWWTAAGA
-673 DLAIGAHFGPPRDA
+673 DLAIGAHFGSPEAA
-687 GEFMEKLEKF
+687 GDLLKKLN

>member
-1 MTNPDRRP
+1 MTNPNRRP
-9 DAAPPSD
+9 DAAPPPD

-25 LARKWSYLLSSVVVV
+25 LSRKWSYLLSSVIVV
-40 ALSRDELDAELGD
+40 ALSRDELDAELSA

-76 ERLVALGYVNEPGLR
+76 ERLVALGYVNEPGLK
-91 RTVDVLGKGLLA
+91 RTVDLLGKGLLA
-103 LEEFHST
+103 LEEFRATDRHT
-110 EHHVVR
+110 VH
-116 VVGGIGSL
+116 VVGGMGAL
-124 ACGFTAARARA
+124 ACGFATARGRA

-144 RSLLKAARDAQ
+144 RSVLKAAHDAQ
-155 WGQRQSEAKFAGVAT
+155 RDQRQSEAKFAGFAS
-170 SSTNGILIVGLD
+170 SSTNGVLIVGLD
-182 GKVVWANEAIGEII
+182 GRLAWGNDAIGEILS
-196 GRQPEPGTRLMELI
+196 GRPEPGTRLVELI
-210 APISIVAFREMMEK
+210 APTSILTFREMMER
-224 VLAERDDFERES
+224 VLAERDEFEREP
-236 MQLLRG
+236 MQLVRSDG
-242 EDDLAKVTLT
+242 EFAKVTLT
-252 ASLLRDGDNKASH
+252 ASLLRDDEGKPSH
-265 VLVVAADDTE
+265 VLVLADDDTE
-275 LALLQGELRRQ
+275 LALLQGELRKQ

-313 PEFGVTVFH
+313 PEFGVTIFH

-336 GRVGDKLLQH
+336 GRVGEKLLQH

-353 LMSREQAMVA
+353 LMSREQAMIA

-368 EFGIVVENSASTP
+368 EFGIVVENTAFTP
-381 NVATTMAIINADLAE
+381 NIATTMAAINADLAD
-396 PVFVDDHGLAVS
+396 PIYVDEHGLAVS
-408 VSAGVVHRPSPD
+408 VSAGVVERPSPD

-434 RQAKKDQ
+434 RQAKMNQ

-446 LFHSNQDTER
+446 LFHSNEDTSF
-456 RRDHALAVVMPGAWE
+456 RRDAALAVVMPGAWE
-471 QGDIGVC
+471 QGDIGVT

-489 LAGVEAVLHWDLSD
+489 LAGIEALLHWDLSD

-551 STDADLVSR
+551 STDADLVAR
-560 VGKVLEETGMPP
+560 VAKVIEETGMPH
-572 ERMTLC
+572 ERLTLS
-578 MPVGVLGVADA
+578 MPVDVLSMADA
-589 AENLRTLADMGIK
+589 AGNLGTLADMGIR
-602 IALED
+602 IALDD
-607 FGLGPQDLAW
+607 FGLGPRDLAW
-617 LSELPIV
+617 LSELPAV
-624 SVCVPKDLVWRQD
+624 SVLVPKDLVRRQD
-637 PRSAAL
+637 PRSATL
-643 IPAVHDLGVNICVD
+643 IPAVHELGARVCVV
-657 GIETAE
+657 GVETAE
-663 QAKWWNDAGA
+663 QAKWWTEVGA
-673 DLAIGAHFGPPRDA
+673 DLAIGAHFGSPEAA
-687 GEFMEKLEKF
+687 GDLVKKLR

>member
-1 MTNPDRRP
+1 M
-9 DAAPPSD
+9 
-16 TAAVRAREA
+16 
-25 LARKWSYLLSSVVVV
+25 ARKWSYLLSSVVVV
-40 ALSRDELDAELGD
+40 ALSRDELDAELGS

-76 ERLVALGYVNEPGLR
+76 ERLVALGYVNEPGLK

-103 LEEFHST
+103 LEEFRASDQHT
-110 EHHVVR
+110 VR
-116 VVGGIGSL
+116 VVGGIGAL
-124 ACGFTAARARA
+124 TCGFTVARARS

-144 RSLLKAARDAQ
+144 RSLMKAARDAQ
-155 WGQRQSEAKFAGVAT
+155 WDQRQSEAKFAGIAI

-182 GKVVWANEAIGEII
+182 GKVVWANDAIGEII
-196 GRQPEPGTRLMELI
+196 GRAPEPGVRLMELI
-210 APISIVAFREMMEK
+210 APNSVAVFREMMEK
-224 VLAERDDFERES
+224 VLAERDEFEREP

-252 ASLLRDGDNKASH
+252 ASLLRDGDDKPSH
-265 VLVVAADDTE
+265 VLVVADDDTE

-336 GRVGDKLLQH
+336 GRVGEKLLQH

-353 LMSREQAMVA
+353 LTSRERAMVA

-368 EFGIVVENSASTP
+368 EFGIVVENTFTTP
-381 NVATTMAIINADLAE
+381 NIATMMATINADLAE
-396 PVFVDDHGLAVS
+396 PVFVDEHGLAVS
-408 VSAGVVHRPSPD
+408 VSAGVVHQPSPD
-420 VDPTELLRMADLAL
+420 VEPTELLRMADLAL

-446 LFHSNQDTER
+446 LFHGSQDTAD
-456 RRDHALAVVMPGAWE
+456 RRDAALAVVMPGAWE
-471 QGDIGVC
+471 QGDIGVA

-503 RCAELADQTGLILP
+503 RCAALADSTGLILP
-517 MGEWLIRIA
+517 MGEWLIRVA

-551 STDADLVSR
+551 ATDADLVSR
-560 VGKVLEETGMPP
+560 VAKVVEETAMPH
-572 ERMTLC
+572 ERMTLS
-578 MPVGVLGVADA
+578 MPVGVLGVAGA
-589 AENLRTLADMGIK
+589 AENLATLADMGIR
-602 IALED
+602 IALDD
-607 FGLGPQDLAW
+607 FALGPSDLAW
-617 LSELPIV
+617 LSELPV
-624 SVCVPKDLVWRQD
+624 VAVVVPRDLVRRKD
-637 PRSAAL
+637 PRSAVL
-643 IPAVHDLGVNICVD
+643 IPAVHELGVRICVD

-663 QAKWWNDAGA
+663 EAKWWTEAGA
-673 DLAIGAHFGPPRDA
+673 DLAIGAHFGSPRDA
-687 GEFMEKLEKF
+687 GEFLKKLR

>member
-1 MTNPDRRP
+1 MTNPSRRP
-9 DAAPPSD
+9 DAAPPPD
-16 TAAVRAREA
+16 HAAVRAREA
-25 LARKWSYLLSSVVVV
+25 LSRKWSYLLSSVIVV
-40 ALSRDELDAELGD
+40 ALSRDELDAELGG

-59 AALHNEPF
+59 AALHSEPF

-103 LEEFHST
+103 LEEFQEI
-110 EHHVVR
+110 EHFPVR
-116 VVGGIGSL
+116 VVGGLGALAAGFSL
-124 ACGFTAARARA
+124 ARGRS

-155 WGQRQSEAKFAGVAT
+155 WDQRQSEAKFAGIAI

-182 GKVVWANEAIGEII
+182 GRIVWANEAIGEII
-196 GRQPEPGTRLMELI
+196 GGRPEPGVRLMELI
-210 APISIVAFREMMEK
+210 APNSVVAFREMMEK
-224 VLAERDDFERES
+224 VLAERDEFEREPI
-236 MQLLRG
+236 QLLRG

-252 ASLLRDGDNKASH
+252 ASLLRDGDDKPSH
-265 VLVVAADDTE
+265 VLVVADDATE

-353 LMSREQAMVA
+353 LMSHEQAMVA

-368 EFGIVVENSASTP
+368 EFGIVVENTEATP
-381 NVATTMAIINADLAE
+381 DIATIMAAINTDLAE
-396 PVFVDDHGLAVS
+396 PIFVDEHGLAVS

-420 VDPTELLRMADLAL
+420 VEPTELMRMADLAL

-526 AGQAQWWRQRG
+526 TGQAQWWRQRG
-537 ELDQQFGV
+537 ELDAQFGV

-551 STDADLVSR
+551 ATDADLVSR
-560 VGKVLEETGMPP
+560 VAKVLEETGMPP
-572 ERMTLC
+572 ELLTLT
-578 MPVGVLGVADA
+578 MPVGVLSVAGA
-589 AENLRTLADMGIK
+589 AENLSTLADTGIR
-602 IALED
+602 IALDD
-607 FGLGPQDLAW
+607 FGLGPRDLAW
-617 LSELPIV
+617 LSELPIA
-624 SVCVPKDLVWRQD
+624 SVCVPKDLVQRQD
-637 PRSAAL
+637 PRSATL
-643 IPAVHDLGVNICVD
+643 VKAVHDLGVNLCVD
-657 GIETAE
+657 GVETAE
-663 QAKWWNDAGA
+663 QAKWWTEAGA
-673 DLAIGAHFGPPRDA
+673 DLAIGAHFGAPEAA
-687 GEFMEKLEKF
+687 GDLLKKLQG